1 MALLRF
7 KLFLGNV
14 RSGTADS
21 LVPPLLEVIMSNKGL
36 QGRLLGG
43 RKTLCLDKQHN

>member
-14 RSGTADS
+14 RSGTADKS
-21 LVPPLLEVIMSNKGL
+21 CLVLPVVEGDNEPSGSKG
-36 QGRLLGG
+36 
-43 RKTLCLDKQHN
+43 